1 MTRSE
6 EAAAAD
12 PTPVDPPVDP
22 PVDWAAIRQ
31 SEPFQE
37 LVARRGGFVRTAVL
51 VLLGW
56 FAVFLV
62 VIGAAPDL
70 AGTVVVAGMTVGFLL
85 GLSQFVLAW
94 FLTWRYLRLSTHRF
108 SPLEDRVRALAAA
121 PAADP
126 TGARP

>member
-12 PTPVDPPVDP
+12 PAPVDPAPVN
-22 PVDWAAIRQ
+22 WAAVRQ

-37 LVARRGGFVRTAVL
+37 LVARRGRFVRTAAL

-56 FAVFLV
+56 FAALLV
-62 VIGAAPDL
+62 VVGAAPGL
-70 AGTVVVAGMTVGFLL
+70 AGTVVVSGMTVGFLL

-94 FLTWRYLRLSTHRF
+94 FLTWRYLRLSTSRF
-108 SPLEDRVRALAAA
+108 SPLEDEVRALATLA
-121 PAADP
+121 PADRTEATP
-126 TGARP
+126 

>member
-1 MTRSE
+1 MTRSQE
-6 EAAAAD
+6 DPAATGRA
-12 PTPVDPPVDP
+12 V
-22 PVDWAAIRQ
+22 VDWTLLRQ

-37 LVARRGGFVRTAVL
+37 LAAQRGGFVRTAVL

-62 VIGAAPDL
+62 VVGAAPGL

-94 FLTWRYLRLSTHRF
+94 FLTWRYLRLSASRF
-108 SPLEDRVRALAAA
+108 AALEEQVRALAAGAA
-121 PAADP
+121 P
-126 TGARP
+126 

>member
-1 MTRSE
+1 MTRSQQD
-6 EAAAAD
+6 AAAGRAE
-12 PTPVDPPVDP
+12 
-22 PVDWAAIRQ
+22 VDWARVRR

-37 LVARRGGFVRTAVL
+37 LVARRGRFVRTAVL

-62 VIGAAPDL
+62 VIGAAPAL

-94 FLTWRYLRLSTHRF
+94 ILTWRYLRLSEERF
-108 SPLEDRVRALAAA
+108 APLEDQVRALAA
-121 PAADP
+121 
-126 TGARP
+126 GAGDATEVRS